1 MPRSNAIPALIAAL
15 LSSFLTLQASAADP
29 PVQPKKVV
37 AFGDSMTVGL
47 YDEGDDSCQS
57 PNYGYPGRLTV
68 RLENAGIPN
77 EVANEG
83 LCGEV
88 TVDAVTRI
96 DQALNRN
103 ADAKATIIMEGTNDL
118 NNSGISVESMI
129 FNINEMAR
137 KAQVRGAFPA
147 VVAPPPRNPEPWG
160 HNGRVSLLAS
170 RLAEEAVLNNY
181 DFLDLFEVFDTI
193 DPDFDTYY
201 AEDGL
206 HWNSAGYNVA
216 AIEMVAP
223 AEAALARVK
232 PEPCMVDD
240 FTLCLAGNRFK
251 VQVDWKTPVP
261 EAGQGMAEALT
272 ADTGFFWFFQR
283 ANIELVVK
291 VLDARDINSH
301 FWVFFGALSDVE
313 YTITV
318 TDTLTGR
325 QRVYENPQGQLASV
339 GDTMAFT
346 EPPPSL
352 TTTTNAVSTSRLRKN
367 VRSDQDLRG
376 RSPNLSER
384 ASARASYEGSP
395 AGGLAAQGF
404 FQQPARSVS
413 SSTVSGS
420 EVEPLAPAAATIC
433 VASSTIICLNEQRF
447 AVQVKWTDPE
457 GATGDGIGSNI
468 TGDTGK
474 FYYFS
479 SANIELVL
487 KVLDGRPINGKFWVF
502 FGSLSDVQFE
512 VEVTDT
518 LTSKKKIYK
527 NPPATFA
534 SVSDVVAFEDEAL
547 PPPTVIQ

>member
-367 VRSDQDLRG
+367 VRSDQ
-376 RSPNLSER
+376 
-384 ASARASYEGSP
+384 A
-395 AGGLAAQGF
+395 
-404 FQQPARSVS
+404 VS
-413 SSTVSGS
+413 TSTVSAS